1 VQAAKVSAAV
11 APALESRAAGS
22 SPRGRP
28 LRSLIRDFVVAA
40 AGFVLLAACS
50 LYSPLFAYF
59 AVLAW
64 AGAVIL
70 KAPRIGIALVVFV
83 APVENLFALDS
94 ELFGRIRS
102 ILLVLIALRMFAALK
117 VSRAPILWLLAG
129 FAVLVVAHSLQG
141 DAGTKQ
147 VVWLMLFFL
156 SLGAVYSLCRHFGTD
171 RSGATLIQVALCA
184 TAMFCGAV
192 SFLFLFTASPA
203 LVDFQRTLD
212 NLRLFGVQ
220 SNPNALAKYLAV
232 ALIIMLVDA
241 SLRRAAGLWLKVCI
255 AGCGVLLAA
264 TGTKSA
270 VLGVVCAVIAAA
282 LIGNR
287 RLVASRRF
295 AVVAALAA
303 TGYLAWLLALGP
315 IILRHAAGEW
325 VAQNQTNVCYYLD
338 SDPTYMGSCR
348 PGGGSLAQSNQSKS
362 VQSGGQVAQLMQY
375 VLKRELRIDAQ
386 IAMHDRNGTTT
397 YTPRTFGLLKIGQR
411 DRTWEGGLK
420 IIAQHWWW
428 GIGGSHEWA
437 AWMQRTVGYPFDSPH
452 NAILETL
459 GGYGVLGLALYLA
472 VIAVFIRNYVGLRN
486 RGLTGW
492 LREANEWT
500 FMAGIVIFAIEM
512 VDVLTVFGVT
522 IHALMAWMIF
532 GTQAG
537 IVDAAASEGHACDQ
551 RQPDTPVKQWLAGP
565 TAP

>member
-1 VQAAKVSAAV
+1 MAKVNSGASQ
-11 APALESRAAGS
+11 ALEPRAAQL

-50 LYSPLFAYF
+50 LYSPLFGYF
-59 AVLAW
+59 AVLVW

-70 KAPRIGIALVVFV
+70 KAPVVGLALVVFI

-102 ILLVLIALRMFAALK
+102 ILLLLITLRMLAALK

-129 FAVLVVAHSLQG
+129 FAVLVVLHALQSHVG
-141 DAGTKQ
+141 AKE

-156 SLGAVYSLCRHFGTD
+156 SLGAMYSLCRHFGSD
-171 RSGATLIQVALCA
+171 RSGATLIQIALCA

-203 LVDFQRTLD
+203 LVAFRQSLD

-220 SNPNALAKYLAV
+220 DNPNALAKFLSV

-241 SLRRAAGLWLKVCI
+241 SLRREAAMWLKVCI
-255 AGCGVLLAA
+255 AGCAVMLAA

-270 VLGVVCAVIAAA
+270 VLGIVCAVIVAA
-282 LIGNR
+282 LRGNR

-295 AVVAALAA
+295 AAVAALAA
-303 TGYLAWLLALGP
+303 TGYLVWLLALGP
-315 IILRHAAGEW
+315 ILQRHAAVEW
-325 VAQNQTNVCYYLD
+325 IALKQFNLCYYVK
-338 SDPTYMGSCR
+338 SDPTFAGPCR
-348 PGGGSLAQSNQSKS
+348 SGKEALPKND
-362 VQSGGQVAQLMQY
+362 QSGESKQSTSRVAQLTQY
-375 VLKRELRIDAQ
+375 VLKRELRIDAPV
-386 IAMHDRNGTTT
+386 AMYDRDGKTT
-397 YTPRTFGLLKIGQR
+397 YRLRSFGLLKIGQR

-420 IIAQHWWW
+420 IVAQHWRW

-437 AWMQRTVGYPFDSPH
+437 AWMKRTIGYPFDSPH

-459 GGYGVLGLALYLA
+459 GGYGVLGLALYLG
-472 VIAVFIRNYVGLRN
+472 VLVVFIRNYIDLRN

-492 LREANEWT
+492 QLEANEWT
-500 FMAGIVIFAIEM
+500 FMAGIAIFAIEM

-522 IHALMAWMIF
+522 IHALMAWTIF
-532 GTQAG
+532 GVQAG
-537 IVDAAASEGHACDQ
+537 IVDAASEGLARDQ
-551 RQPDTPVKQWLAGP
+551 RHPDTPVKQWLAGP